1 MYPKLKS
8 KTCRNLF
15 RNERKVAIFMIG
27 FYVGSI
33 PTHRTMKQKIIG
45 AILAGDR
52 KIQVH
57 GIEVF
62 LSGYKIKPNS
72 TRIQKERQAQ
82 AHAESIIALIKK

>member
-1 MYPKLKS
+1 MNKD
-8 KTCRNLF
+8 
-15 RNERKVAIFMIG
+15 
-27 FYVGSI
+27 
-33 PTHRTMKQKIIG
+33 KIIG

-57 GIEVF
+57 GIEVL

-72 TRIQKERQAQ
+72 TRIQKERQAH

>member
-1 MYPKLKS
+1 
-8 KTCRNLF
+8 
-15 RNERKVAIFMIG
+15 MIG

-33 PTHRTMKQKIIG
+33 PTHRTMNKDKIIG

-57 GIEVF
+57 GIEVL

-72 TRIQKERQAQ
+72 TRIQKERQAH

>member
-1 MYPKLKS
+1 
-8 KTCRNLF
+8 
-15 RNERKVAIFMIG
+15 MIG
-27 FYVGSI
+27 FHVGSI
-33 PTHRTMKQKIIG
+33 PTHRTMEQKIIG

-57 GIEVF
+57 EYEVL

-82 AHAESIIALIKK
+82 AHAESIIALIRK